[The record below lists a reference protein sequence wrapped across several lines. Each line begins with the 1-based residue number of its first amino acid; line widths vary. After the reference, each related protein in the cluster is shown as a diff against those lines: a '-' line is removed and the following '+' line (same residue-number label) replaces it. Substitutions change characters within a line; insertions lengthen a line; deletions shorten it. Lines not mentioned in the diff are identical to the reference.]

1 MKEEILTFIWRNKLF
16 PQKLTSIEGKNIQII
31 DFGQPS
37 VDSGPD
43 FINVKL
49 IIDDKLWIGSVE
61 MHVKASDWY
70 KHKHDT
76 DLGYKNV
83 ILHIVLEADISIYR
97 STGELIP
104 TVQYNPSEEFIKRY
118 KNLISKNDIIKC
130 NKYLHLVP
138 SLITL
143 NYLDS
148 LFLERLQQKAENILQ
163 TYHSYFQDW
172 EQVIFIN
179 IAKYLGSRIN
189 SFPMELLAKSLS
201 IRMLRRYTDNIE
213 ILEAILFGV
222 AGFLDEEINDKYLKK
237 LREIFGVYKVK
248 HNLKRIN
255 RDIWKFMRMR
265 PSSFPTI
272 RIAQLAMLISKTD
285 QFFSLFLEKKLQD
298 IRTIF
303 RVSTSQYWQDHYI
316 FGKLTSKKI
325 KNIGESMINNLL
337 LNAVVPVI
345 FAYAL
350 YFNDKTLN
358 NRAIE
363 YLTSLKFE
371 KNYITRRF
379 QAIQIKNN
387 NASHSQALIHLYKNY
402 CLRLKCLECRIGTYL
417 LNKSGELNPS
427 AFV

>member
-172 EQVIFIN
+172 EQVIFIY
-179 IAKYLGSRIN
+179 IAKYLGARIN

-237 LREIFGVYKVK
+237 LREIFAVYKVK
-248 HNLKRIN
+248 YNLKTIN
-255 RDIWKFMRMR
+255 RDIWKFMRTR
-265 PSSFPTI
+265 PRSFPTI
-272 RIAQLAMLISKTD
+272 RIAQLAMLISKNE
-285 QFFSLFLEKKLQD
+285 QFFSLVLEEKLQD
-298 IRTIF
+298 IRAIF

-316 FGKLTSKKI
+316 FGKLTRKKI
-325 KNIGESMINNLL
+325 KNIGETMINNLL
-337 LNAVVPVI
+337 LNAVCQL
-345 FAYAL
+345 FL
-350 YFNDKTLN
+350 
-358 NRAIE
+358 
-363 YLTSLKFE
+363 LTHCILTTK
-371 KNYITRRF
+371 R
-379 QAIQIKNN
+379 
-387 NASHSQALIHLYKNY
+387 
-402 CLRLKCLECRIGTYL
+402 
-417 LNKSGELNPS
+417 
-427 AFV
+427 